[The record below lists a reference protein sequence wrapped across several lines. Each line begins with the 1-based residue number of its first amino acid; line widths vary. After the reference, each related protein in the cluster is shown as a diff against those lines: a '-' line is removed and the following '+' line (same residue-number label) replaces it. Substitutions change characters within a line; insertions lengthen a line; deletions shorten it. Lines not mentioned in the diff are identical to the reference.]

1 MVNTKMINE
10 RPHKKLLLWKEAMEL
25 VSLIYDVAK
34 HFPKEEEFGLKS
46 QLRRAAVSVPSNIS
60 EGLTRRTNADKIH
73 FLNIADGSLSEIDTQ
88 LEISLRL
95 NILDLENFETIEKKI
110 VTVEK
115 LLGGLIRS
123 LR

>member
-1 MVNTKMINE
+1 MANE
-10 RPHKKLLLWKEAMEL
+10 RPHKKLELWKEAVEL
-25 VSLIYDVAK
+25 VVTIYEITNK
-34 HFPKEEEFGLKS
+34 FPKEEEYGLKS
-46 QLRRAAVSVPSNIS
+46 QLKRAAVSVPSNIS

-95 NILDLENFETIEKKI
+95 KFIETTKYELIEIKLI
-110 VTVEK
+110 VVQK
-115 LLGGLIRS
+115 LLSGLIRS